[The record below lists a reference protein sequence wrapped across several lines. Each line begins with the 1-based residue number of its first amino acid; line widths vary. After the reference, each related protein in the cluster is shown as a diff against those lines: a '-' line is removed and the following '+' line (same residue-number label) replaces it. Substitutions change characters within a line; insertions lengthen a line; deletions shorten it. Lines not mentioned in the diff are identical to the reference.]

1 MITFA
6 DIKKKITDNCE
17 QKTIAVASAEDHE
30 VLEALK
36 AACDLKLAKAILIG
50 HEEKIKEIAETIHF
64 DLSGVTVI
72 NEPDHK
78 RAARQAV
85 AKVRQG
91 EAQLV
96 MKGLITTAEL
106 IKEVL
111 DKERGLRTGNILSH
125 VAVFQVPK
133 IARMLLVTDCALN
146 IAPNLQEKIQ
156 IVQNAAV
163 VAKRIG
169 INQPKAAA
177 VCAIETVN
185 PNMQAT
191 VEAALLAKMGDRG
204 QIEDVLIDGPL
215 ALDNAISPESARHKG
230 IVSPV
235 AGEAHI
241 ILVPDIEAGNVMYK
255 TLVYLADTSNA
266 GVVMGAQV
274 PIVLTSRAD
283 SAETK
288 LNSIALSLMIAQ

>member
-6 DIKKKITDNCE
+6 DLKKKITDNCE

-169 INQPKAAA
+169 IDQPKAAA

-288 LNSIALSLMIAQ
+288 LNSIALSLVIAQ